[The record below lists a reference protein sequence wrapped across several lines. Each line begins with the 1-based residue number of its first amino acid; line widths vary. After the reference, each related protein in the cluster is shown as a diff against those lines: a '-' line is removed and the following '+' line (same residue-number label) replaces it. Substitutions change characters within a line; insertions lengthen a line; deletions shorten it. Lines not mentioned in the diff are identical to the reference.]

1 MLIQQNVSIMAKKE
15 LLNDRFKI
23 IFKLLEERGEIVKN
37 SRTHGMSNFSEKL
50 TGNKGYGHIIRAYL
64 KDNKIDNR
72 MITYEQAERLV
83 EFYSVRREYMFQGE
97 LPVFV
102 DEEIQDLEDNTQDD
116 PAGTPDLLGG
126 SPISDD
132 GKALHKKA
140 ATDKNKKS
148 EMDAVFN
155 NDAPLHKKNIIFSTM
170 SALASGAIDIG
181 VHEDTERFY
190 IPKMQ
195 GEHYAFY
202 VKGNSMSPTIAD
214 GDMVICRP
222 MESHERIIENQIY
235 AVSTK
240 SGNLMIKRV
249 QKIYKNQQVHELKLI
264 SDNFLE
270 HDPFLV
276 PIQEVQKLMKVVR
289 KLTDIGL

>member
-1 MLIQQNVSIMAKKE
+1 MLFIQQNVLTMAKKE
-15 LLNDRFKI
+15 LLNERFKI
-23 IFKLLEERGEIVKN
+23 IFPLLEERGEIVKN
-37 SRTHGMSNFSEKL
+37 SRTHGMSNFAEKII
-50 TGNKGYGHIIRAYL
+50 GNKGYGHIIRAYL
-64 KDNKIDNR
+64 KDNDVDCR
-72 MITYEQAERLV
+72 TITYDQAERLV
-83 EFYSVRREYMFQGE
+83 EFYAVRREYMFQGE
-97 LPVFV
+97 LPVFI
-102 DEEIQDLEDNTQDD
+102 DEEENEIEQDGDSNN
-116 PAGTPDLLGG
+116 PDLLAG
-126 SPISDD
+126 SPSSDD
-132 GKALHKKA
+132 NKSNKKVLE
-140 ATDKNKKS
+140 DKNKKS
-148 EMDAVFN
+148 NVGDILD
-155 NDAPLHKKNIIFSTM
+155 NDVPEHKKNIIFSSM
-170 SALASGAIDIG
+170 SALASSAIDIG

-249 QKIYKNQQVHELKLI
+249 QKVYKNQQVHQLKLI

-270 HDPFLV
+270 HDPFYV
-276 PIQEVQKLMKVVR
+276 HINDVQKLMKVVR